1 MERSELIKSYEPLFN
16 PRSVAVIG
24 ASSMPGKWGFII
36 PMNLI
41 LRGYP
46 GRIYMVNHS
55 EKRVL
60 GCPAYKS
67 VKDIKDDID
76 LVVVAVPAPAV
87 SNVIRESGEK
97 GIKNIVVI
105 SANFKETG
113 PEGEKRER
121 DLIDTAGEF
130 GIRVIGPNCMG
141 ICSPKNKLYA
151 LGAPPGPPPGNISF
165 ISQSGNLGIQLL
177 SWAERAELGIS
188 RFVSSGN
195 EAVTKSHHLLEYLGA
210 DPETKVIIMYLEGI
224 SDGSRFL
231 SVAREVSR
239 EKPIIVLKIGKSE
252 AGARAARSHSGSVTG
267 SRKVFEAAVKQAGI
281 IEVSSTEEMVDM
293 ARSFGQLPYPKGNR
307 VTLMTLGG
315 GWGVVAADQC
325 EARGLVL
332 PDLSVETLKR
342 INRFLPDFWSH
353 ANPVDLVGSLRRSSH
368 FEAMKALIK
377 DDNFD
382 SMITL
387 GALIGGETDRRRRYS
402 TAWYIVKRLFLFYRL
417 RIFHFLHN
425 LIFRGL
431 VRLSKE
437 VKSTR
442 NGQKQGT
449 GSRAERFDPAEWRRG
464 EWGTGVF
471 AEKIHNLV
479 EKSGKP
485 IISVAGDSSN
495 LSNYYKDFNLIA
507 FGSPEKAVNVMVELV
522 RYHNYLKS
530 REKEEEVTIH
540 PDTER
545 ARRIWDNAGGTFS
558 EQKGKEL
565 LACYGIPTTNDRPAA
580 TAEEAVSAAE
590 GIGYPVAVKIDS
602 PEITHKTEADGIR
615 LSLNDADAVKKAF
628 AEVTVNARKYNPEA
642 NIRGVLVQEM
652 VTGGTEVLIG
662 SSRDPQFG
670 PTIIFGLGGVFVE
683 VLKDTSLRVV
693 PLTRYDALK
702 MVNEI
707 RGVEILKGFRGS
719 PPADIEA
726 LIDTILKVNRLIQ
739 DFRDE
744 IEEMDINPLMV
755 FPEGKGVKALDSL
768 IIKRPT
774 RK

>member
-1 MERSELIKSYEPLFN
+1 MENSELIKSYEPLFN
-16 PRSVAVIG
+16 PRSVAVVG

-41 LRGYP
+41 IRGFP
-46 GRIYMVNHS
+46 GKIYMVNYS

-67 VKDIKDDID
+67 VKDIKDDLD
-76 LVVVAVPAPAV
+76 LVVIAVPAPSV

-97 GIKNIVVI
+97 GVKNIVVI

-121 DLIDTAGEF
+121 ELIDTAGEF
-130 GIRVIGPNCMG
+130 GIRIIGPNCMG
-141 ICSPKNKLYA
+141 ICSPKNRLYA
-151 LGAPPGPPPGNISF
+151 LGAPIGPPPGNISF

-177 SWAERAELGIS
+177 AWAERASLGIS

-195 EAVTKSHHLLEYLGA
+195 EAITKSYQFLEYLGA

-224 SDGSRFL
+224 SEGDRFL

-267 SRKVFEAAVKQAGI
+267 SREVFEAAAKQAGI

-325 EARGLVL
+325 ASRGLVL
-332 PDLSVETLKR
+332 PDLSDETLKR

-368 FEAMKALIK
+368 FKAMRALIE
-377 DDNFD
+377 DNNFD

-431 VRLSKE
+431 VRLFKE

-449 GSRAERFDPAEWRRG
+449 GSKAERFDPAEWRRG

-471 AEKIHNLV
+471 AEKIHNLM

-507 FGSPEKAVNVMVELV
+507 FGTPEKAVNVMVELV
-522 RYHNYLKS
+522 RYSNYLKT
-530 REKEEEVTIH
+530 REEDKEAVYHPNIEE
-540 PDTER
+540 
-545 ARRIWDNAGGTFS
+545 ARKIWDKAGETLS
-558 EQKGKEL
+558 EHEGKEL

-580 TAEEAVSAAE
+580 TAEEAVSAAKT
-590 GIGYPVAVKIDS
+590 IGYPVVVKVDS
-602 PEITHKTEADGIR
+602 SEIIHKTEADVVR
-615 LSLNDADAVKKAF
+615 LSLTDADAVKRAF
-628 AEVTVNARKYNPEA
+628 AEVTANAREYNSKA
-642 NIRGVLVQEM
+642 SIRGVLVQEM

-662 SSRDPQFG
+662 SSLDPQFG

-683 VLKDTSLRVV
+683 ALKDTSLRVV
-693 PLTRYDALK
+693 PLTRCDAREMIK
-702 MVNEI
+702 DI

-726 LIDTILKVNRLIQ
+726 LIDTILRANRLIQ

-744 IEEMDINPLMV
+744 IEEMDINPLIV

-768 IIKRPT
+768 IIKRPSG
-774 RK
+774 K